1 MVQKFCRIDI
11 IFDCYKMDSIK
22 SSGRQRRGESSDA
35 VRMTTSKMAQPLPL
49 ASEFKQFWSLSIN
62 KIGLEQFFILCM
74 IENYNDE
81 KPDYLGGCHID
92 GIDKCFRLMN
102 GTVTEML
109 ELECSYD
116 EAQDRLMFHL
126 NNAVKF

>member
-1 MVQKFCRIDI
+1 
-11 IFDCYKMDSIK
+11 
-22 SSGRQRRGESSDA
+22 
-35 VRMTTSKMAQPLPL
+35 MTISKMAQPLPL

-92 GIDKCFRLMN
+92 GIDKCFRLLN

-109 ELECSYD
+109 ELQCSYD